1 MTTFNNR
8 EKAFENKF
16 AHDEA
21 LKFKAEA
28 RRNKLLGLWAS
39 ELLGKSGDEAD
50 AYAREV
56 VRADFEE
63 AGDEDVFRK
72 LRGDLDAAGVSISD
86 EDLREKMMEM
96 LGVAIDQVENE
107 A

>member
-1 MTTFNNR
+1 MSGLSDR

-16 AHDEA
+16 AHDQE

-28 RRNKLLGLWAS
+28 RRNKLLGLWAAG
-39 ELLGKSGDEAD
+39 LMGKDDAE
-50 AYAREV
+50 AYAKDV
-56 VRADFEE
+56 VVADLAE

-72 LRGDLDAAGVSISD
+72 LRTDLDAAGVQISD
-86 EDLREKMMEM
+86 EELRTKMVDL
-96 LGVAIDQVENE
+96 LGEAIDQITN

>member
-1 MTTFNNR
+1 MSGLSDR

-16 AHDEA
+16 AHDQE

-28 RRNKLLGLWAS
+28 RRNKLLGLWAAG
-39 ELLGKSGDEAD
+39 LMGKDDAE
-50 AYAREV
+50 AYAKEV
-56 VRADFEE
+56 VVADLAE

-72 LRGDLDAAGVSISD
+72 LRTDLDAAGVQISD
-86 EDLREKMMEM
+86 EELRTKMVDL
-96 LGVAIDQVENE
+96 LGEAIDQITS